1 MSVDSLR
8 ERYHRV
14 RNHSLEMVA
23 LLREEELYHQA
34 VQEVSPPAWNL
45 GHTNWFFDAV
55 ILGRYGGTLGG
66 DGKLW
71 YHFNSYYKGAGR
83 HVRQACRGAVLVHE
97 APLQGILK
105 YRSDVDEVMD
115 LLLDGDHGE
124 EFDRLV
130 ELGINHEQQHQE
142 LFYTEVLR
150 NRFEGRAEGRH
161 ISGESRAPGSV
172 EIPLRWVP
180 FEETIAEV
188 GNVEGGFGF
197 DNEYGV
203 HRQYIHSF
211 AMMNRPVI
219 NGEFLE
225 FIADGGYENF
235 AWWFAEAWD
244 DGSMRPVLRLA
255 DREIFPRAPLYWKQ
269 IDGMWQRFTLQG
281 WQQTDPHEPVSH
293 LSYFEAAAYAT
304 WKSRGEDRIV
314 RLPTEAEWEHAARR
328 TDAMAQVRKNEAV
341 LLGGE
346 LYRPAM
352 TPQEGE
358 IKHMMGNVWEW
369 TNSSYLPYPGFRP
382 YPGAIAEYNGKFMS
396 NKMVLKGGSWATP
409 KDHIRISY
417 RNFWP
422 LTFQFAIPGFRLV
435 MES

>member
-1 MSVDSLR
+1 MQSTLQN
-8 ERYHRV
+8 RV
-14 RNHSLEMVA
+14 
-23 LLREEELYHQA
+23 
-34 VQEVSPPAWNL
+34 
-45 GHTNWFFDAV
+45 
-55 ILGRYGGTLGG
+55 
-66 DGKLW
+66 
-71 YHFNSYYKGAGR
+71 
-83 HVRQACRGAVLVHE
+83 
-97 APLQGILK
+97 
-105 YRSDVDEVMD
+105 
-115 LLLDGDHGE
+115 
-124 EFDRLV
+124 
-130 ELGINHEQQHQE
+130 
-142 LFYTEVLR
+142 
-150 NRFEGRAEGRH
+150 
-161 ISGESRAPGSV
+161 
-172 EIPLRWVP
+172 
-180 FEETIAEV
+180 
-188 GNVEGGFGF
+188 
-197 DNEYGV
+197 
-203 HRQYIHSF
+203 
-211 AMMNRPVI
+211 
-219 NGEFLE
+219 NGELVK
-225 FIADGGYENF
+225 
-235 AWWFAEAWD
+235 WFSAWD

-255 DREIFPRAPLYWKQ
+255 DREIYPRAPLYWKR

-281 WQQTDPHEPVSH
+281 WQETDPHEPVSH
-293 LSYFEAAAYAT
+293 LSYFEAAAYAN
-304 WKSRGEDRIV
+304 WKSCGEDRIV

-358 IKHMMGNVWEW
+358 LKHMMGNVWEW